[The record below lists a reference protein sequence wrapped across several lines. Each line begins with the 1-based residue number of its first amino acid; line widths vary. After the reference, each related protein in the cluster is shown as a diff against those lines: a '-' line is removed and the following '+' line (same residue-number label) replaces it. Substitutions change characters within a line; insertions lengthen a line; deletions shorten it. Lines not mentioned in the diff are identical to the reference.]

1 MRGFQIIDVPMPTRL
16 GPGLY
21 QPWLD
26 RCRAEVNVN
35 PMVNDLTKIRHS
47 VLAVIV
53 PAGSKVDLLIL
64 LPCADRLMRDMG
76 AVAGEFVFGEYG
88 TALSAGSSST
98 ADGRALGM
106 PFWLWT
112 WPMER
117 QASQG

>member
-47 VLAVIV
+47 VLDVIV

-64 LPCADRLMRDMG
+64 LA
-76 AVAGEFVFGEYG
+76 F
-88 TALSAGSSST
+88 SS
-98 ADGRALGM
+98 RI
-106 PFWLWT
+106 F
-112 WPMER
+112 
-117 QASQG
+117 